1 MVKYDN
7 VISLGYNC
15 SISNALIN
23 TKNRE
28 FSLPFDWNYTSDI
41 ALCEYFENDFNN
53 FFKLENLR
61 ESRMS
66 LNPSCEYIK
75 K

>member
-1 MVKYDN
+1 MVTYDN

-15 SISNALIN
+15 SIANALIH

-28 FSLPFDWNYTSDI
+28 FSLPFNWNFTSDI

-53 FFKLENLR
+53 F
-61 ESRMS
+61 
-66 LNPSCEYIK
+66 LN
-75 K
+75 